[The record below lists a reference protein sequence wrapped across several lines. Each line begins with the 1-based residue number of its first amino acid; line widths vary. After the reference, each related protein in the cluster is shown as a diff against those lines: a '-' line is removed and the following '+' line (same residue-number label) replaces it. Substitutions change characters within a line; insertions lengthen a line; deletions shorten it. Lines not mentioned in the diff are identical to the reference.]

1 MGKVLKQSFWTTI
14 IIYFGILLGFI
25 NSLILFPNY
34 LSTEQIG
41 LIRQIISASSIL
53 IPLTTFGVSATYL
66 KFYPNFKN
74 DNRLKN
80 EFLSIQFFFIIISFV
95 IICSLL
101 ILFSNNIK
109 YLFTEK
115 SQIFFNYYHIVFSI
129 LLIMTLSTLFEAYLR
144 ARYDI
149 ILTNFSNGVLNRF
162 LTSISVILLSF
173 SIITFEKLLL
183 FQAPIYLL
191 GLLLIF
197 FYSYKKENFSIL
209 LRLNKIKKYVNEIT
223 NYSIFSIFNSFG
235 NILVSNVDILMVTAL
250 LGLSET
256 GIYTTAF
263 YIGLMIAIPRRAIAQ
278 ISIPIISE
286 NIKENNFNKIEKNY
300 KLVSLHLLL
309 IGVFIYL
316 LIIINLNDIYY
327 LIPNSQNFISGK
339 NVVYIIGLAKLVTM
353 AFSFNGELI
362 MMSKYFKFN
371 VITIL
376 ILATLSIILNYLL
389 IPNFGMIGAAYA
401 SLISILI
408 FNLIKLI
415 FIKIKMKILPFSNK
429 TIIVIFMGLLTYF
442 LSIYIPNLENSLINI
457 LLKSSLISIFYI
469 ILIYKSKIS
478 PEFNTILNRI
488 ISPQKS

>member
-1 MGKVLKQSFWTTI
+1 
-14 IIYFGILLGFI
+14 
-25 NSLILFPNY
+25 
-34 LSTEQIG
+34 
-41 LIRQIISASSIL
+41 
-53 IPLTTFGVSATYL
+53 
-66 KFYPNFKN
+66 
-74 DNRLKN
+74 
-80 EFLSIQFFFIIISFV
+80 
-95 IICSLL
+95 
-101 ILFSNNIK
+101 
-109 YLFTEK
+109 
-115 SQIFFNYYHIVFSI
+115 
-129 LLIMTLSTLFEAYLR
+129 MTLSTLFEAYLR

-149 ILTNFSNGVLNRF
+149 VLTNFSNGVLNRF

-191 GLLLIF
+191 GLLLIL

-209 LRLNKIKKYVNEIT
+209 FRLNKIKKHVNEIT
-223 NYSIFSIFNSFG
+223 NYSIFSILNSFG
-235 NILVSNVDILMVTAL
+235 NILVMNVDILMVTAL

-256 GIYTTAF
+256 GIYATAF

-309 IGVFIYL
+309 IGIFIYL
-316 LIIINLNDIYY
+316 LIIINLNDIFY

-429 TIIVIFMGLLTYF
+429 TIMVIFMGLLTYF

-457 LLKSSLISIFYI
+457 LLKSTLISIFYI

>member
-14 IIYFGILLGFI
+14 IIYLGVLLGFI

-101 ILFSNNIK
+101 ILFSDNIK

-209 LRLNKIKKYVNEIT
+209 FQLNKI
-223 NYSIFSIFNSFG
+223 
-235 NILVSNVDILMVTAL
+235 
-250 LGLSET
+250 
-256 GIYTTAF
+256 
-263 YIGLMIAIPRRAIAQ
+263 
-278 ISIPIISE
+278 
-286 NIKENNFNKIEKNY
+286 
-300 KLVSLHLLL
+300 
-309 IGVFIYL
+309 
-316 LIIINLNDIYY
+316 
-327 LIPNSQNFISGK
+327 
-339 NVVYIIGLAKLVTM
+339 
-353 AFSFNGELI
+353 
-362 MMSKYFKFN
+362 
-371 VITIL
+371 
-376 ILATLSIILNYLL
+376 
-389 IPNFGMIGAAYA
+389 
-401 SLISILI
+401 
-408 FNLIKLI
+408 
-415 FIKIKMKILPFSNK
+415 
-429 TIIVIFMGLLTYF
+429 IV
-442 LSIYIPNLENSLINI
+442 
-457 LLKSSLISIFYI
+457 
-469 ILIYKSKIS
+469 
-478 PEFNTILNRI
+478 
-488 ISPQKS
+488 